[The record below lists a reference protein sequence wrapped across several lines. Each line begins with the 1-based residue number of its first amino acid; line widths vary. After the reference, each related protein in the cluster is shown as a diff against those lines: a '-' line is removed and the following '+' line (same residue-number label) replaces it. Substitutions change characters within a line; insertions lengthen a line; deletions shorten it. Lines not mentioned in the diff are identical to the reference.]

1 MIAVSSST
9 YSQRI
14 RIINGDTLVT
24 FTRNQAKAI
33 NDTFFV
39 QRQIIKELKN
49 KPPDTIVIKDII
61 KQEATVTRDGWIFLT
76 AQIVILLIV
85 VLI

>member
-1 MIAVSSST
+1 MSSSI

-14 RIINGDTLVT
+14 RVINGDTLVT
-24 FTRNQAKAI
+24 FTRTQAKAI

-39 QRQIIKELKN
+39 QREMIKELSN
-49 KPPDTIVIKDII
+49 KPPDTIKIKEVI

-76 AQIVILLIV
+76 AQIIILIIV
-85 VLI
+85 VLV

>member
-1 MIAVSSST
+1 MVSNST

-14 RIINGDTLVT
+14 RVINGDTLVT

-39 QRQIIKELKN
+39 QRQTIKELKG
-49 KPPDTIVIKDII
+49 KVPDTIRIKEII

-76 AQIVILLIV
+76 AQIIILLIV
-85 VLI
+85 VLV

>member
-1 MIAVSSST
+1 MNNST

-14 RIINGDTLVT
+14 RVINGDTLVT

-39 QRQIIKELKN
+39 QRQTIKELSN
-49 KPPDTIVIKDII
+49 KPPDTIKIKEII
-61 KQEATVTRDGWIFLT
+61 KQEATVTRDGWVFLT
-76 AQIVILLIV
+76 AQIIILLIV

>member
-1 MIAVSSST
+1 MVSNST

-14 RIINGDTLVT
+14 RVINGDTLVT

-39 QRQIIKELKN
+39 QRQTIKELSN
-49 KPPDTIVIKDII
+49 KPPDTIKIKEVI

-76 AQIVILLIV
+76 AQIVILIIV
-85 VLI
+85 ILV